1 MNITGKILHMALW
14 NLITSSGTTSAFK
27 FSAALLILSISM
39 SSAYSAD
46 ASTQEKN
53 RLKKLLYV
61 HDFDN
66 INYDMLADAD
76 TTFSYLF
83 DLGSDNTLSL
93 VYEVNAECSMCIAQ
107 YIDFLKAYSKY
118 READSNGKVPLYVI
132 AKGSDIE
139 MLKYYLEKNKDLFP
153 AVDVKD
159 MTSGIMLSEETDG
172 YDALY
177 IVAKGKI
184 LNRVVW
190 NVE

>member
-1 MNITGKILHMALW
+1 MLNVYCTVYRFPQGLFKI
-14 NLITSSGTTSAFK
+14 SGSGF
-27 FSAALLILSISM
+27 
-39 SSAYSAD
+39 YW
-46 ASTQEKN
+46 Q
-53 RLKKLLYV
+53 
-61 HDFDN
+61 
-66 INYDMLADAD
+66 
-76 TTFSYLF
+76 
-83 DLGSDNTLSL
+83 
-93 VYEVNAECSMCIAQ
+93 
-107 YIDFLKAYSKY
+107 
-118 READSNGKVPLYVI
+118 VPLYVI